1 MYAYFI
7 RLGLRIS
14 NAGGTG
20 TTGGGGGGK
29 GQSWLGESLGT
40 RLGNFPLA

>member
-20 TTGGGGGGK
+20 TTGGGGGGRDSP
-29 GQSWLGESLGT
+29 GWVRAWEQGLGIS
-40 RLGNFPLA
+40 P